1 MDKFQDPNS
10 SAARNLYLSPD
21 ASPPPILF
29 QTGGGEISGPEYS
42 STPVFRRCIDHRVYF
57 SAQPS
62 PPAISHGRVQPNS
75 SNARAGPIG
84 ARAVH
89 VERVCNLLRVGVVL
103 RPLRLSPVGRIVPL
117 TPGDQAFLYYALLHN
132 LPAAFLQPN
141 PQTRDS
147 ASFRKYSRYRH
158 ASTLQEAFIL
168 GAERKDLKWDFERG
182 FIIFSQ

>member
-10 SAARNLYLSPD
+10 SAVRNLYLAPD
-21 ASPPPILF
+21 APPPPDLF
-29 QTGGGEISGPEYS
+29 QTSGGETSGPEHS
-42 STPVFRRCIDHRVYF
+42 STPTSADALTTVSTS

-62 PPAISHGRVQPNS
+62 PPALSRGGVQPNS

-84 ARAVH
+84 ARVVH
-89 VERVCNLLRVGVVL
+89 VERVRNLLRVGVVL